1 MKKIYII
8 FSMLISTIASGQY
21 IFRYDV
27 DFNLNFASGPSVYS
41 NRMYYTTQY
50 NPTPRVIADFD
61 MDRQGSFKTVKGQL
75 SIPAVEG
82 RIKQLWIV
90 TSKERRA
97 FFGFRSLCTG
107 KISLYEDSTS
117 MAPVFDLSSAAL
129 DWGCLSFGSTINQK
143 LFRCD
148 VEASPIRL
156 VANDDNIRVFNIT
169 PNPNHGNFTVKIE
182 LKEKGDVHLRLM
194 NSNNA
199 MVVDDR
205 KEIGSNQ
212 YTLLYN
218 LPLAPGVYFLKL
230 ETSEG
235 INQVQ
240 KIVVY

>member
-1 MKKIYII
+1 MCI
-8 FSMLISTIASGQY
+8 
-21 IFRYDV
+21 RD
-27 DFNLNFASGPSVYS
+27 
-41 NRMYYTTQY
+41 RY

-61 MDRQGSFKTVKGQL
+61 MDRQVSFKTIKGQL
-75 SIPAVEG
+75 SIPAAEG
-82 RIKQLWIV
+82 KIKKLWIE
-90 TSKERRA
+90 TNRA
-97 FFGFRSLCTG
+97 IRPFFGGFRSVCTG
-107 KISLYEDSTS
+107 GISVLYEDSTS

-129 DWGCLSFGSTINQK
+129 DWGCLSFASTINQK

-156 VANDDNIRVFNIT
+156 VANDDNIKVFNIT

-182 LKEKGDVHLRLM
+182 LKAKGDVHLRLM

-205 KEIGSNQ
+205 NEIGSNQ
-212 YTLLYN
+212 YTLFYN
-218 LPLAPGVYFLKL
+218 LSLATGVYFLKL